1 MQSCKVAEWQVA
13 ECKSGCLGFTL
24 QLCNSATFQLLCYDH
39 SMLRPSIYPN
49 LIGQAAMLEDRAFI
63 TMKHDDNPWAEG
75 LIFTVLIGIA
85 VAIAGFIGGLLMSAS
100 LPPANAVLDLFL
112 SALRQQSQEVANLS
126 VLEAMLRQFWE
137 GYKLISGYDSG
148 WQRLLL
154 LVWTPLG
161 LVMQWLF
168 SGFLVHVVA
177 KAVGGKG
184 SFNQTLGA
192 TALMAAPAL
201 LRVLSV
207 IPFVQVSALLLA
219 VWSTLIL
226 FRAVEVVHELP
237 WRKAAITS
245 TVPLIVVLLLLGVI
259 ETVAIALISGGGV

>member
-1 MQSCKVAEWQVA
+1 MCI
-13 ECKSGCLGFTL
+13 
-24 QLCNSATFQLLCYDH
+24 
-39 SMLRPSIYPN
+39 R
-49 LIGQAAMLEDRAFI
+49 DRF
-63 TMKHDDNPWAEG
+63 
-75 LIFTVLIGIA
+75 
-85 VAIAGFIGGLLMSAS
+85 
-100 LPPANAVLDLFL
+100 
-112 SALRQQSQEVANLS
+112 
-126 VLEAMLRQFWE
+126 
-137 GYKLISGYDSG
+137 ISGYDSG

-161 LVMQWLF
+161 LVLQWLF
-168 SGFLVHVVA
+168 SGFLVHIVA
-177 KAVGGKG
+177 KALGGKG

-192 TALMAAPAL
+192 TALMAAPTL

-207 IPFVQVSALLLA
+207 VPFVQVSALLLA

-245 TVPLIVVLLLLGVI
+245 TAPLIVMLLLLGVI

>member
-1 MQSCKVAEWQVA
+1 
-13 ECKSGCLGFTL
+13 
-24 QLCNSATFQLLCYDH
+24 
-39 SMLRPSIYPN
+39 MLRPSIYPN

-112 SALRQQSQEVANLS
+112 SALRQQPQEVANLS

-137 GYKLISGYDSG
+137 GYKFISGYDSG

-207 IPFVQVSALLLA
+207 VPFVQVSTLLLA